1 MADTQRPVVDPD
13 LLEILACP
21 ESRQPLALAD
31 GALLARVNG
40 AIRAGAMKNVGGAAV
55 SAEIEHGLV
64 RQDRRILYPIRERI
78 PVLLVDEGLPV
89 PSA

>member
-1 MADTQRPVVDPD
+1 MADTQPPVVDPD

-31 GALLARVNG
+31 AALVERLNA
-40 AIRAGAMKNVGGAAV
+40 AIRGGKMTNVGGQPV
-55 SAEIEHGLV
+55 SDPLEHALV
-64 RQDRRILYPIRERI
+64 RQDGKIAYPIRERI

-89 PSA
+89 PA